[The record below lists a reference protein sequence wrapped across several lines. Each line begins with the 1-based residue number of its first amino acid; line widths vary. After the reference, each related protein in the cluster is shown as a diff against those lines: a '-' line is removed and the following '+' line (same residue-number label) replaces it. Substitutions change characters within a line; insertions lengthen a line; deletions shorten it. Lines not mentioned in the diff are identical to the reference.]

1 MTEDRSSGKAHW
13 TIDADDVRTL
23 VGLTADETSEYFSL
37 LHAEAEVSCQEAQDR
52 LRALRK
58 RHLAAAGGKAI
69 PENGGGA
76 GVRLKRPRKAAP

>member
-1 MTEDRSSGKAHW
+1 MSSPTPSETFW
-13 TIDADDVRTL
+13 TTDADGTRTL

-58 RHLAAAGGKAI
+58 RHQEAAGVEFI
-69 PENGGGA
+69 PENGGGR
-76 GVRLKRPRKAAP
+76 G